1 MTTATNNI
9 EERHMENSPA
19 NVRTKGSILRHS
31 GVQQFAKF
39 CIVGASSTVISL
51 SIFSLLVYHFHLD
64 QVLHSALAGTPR
76 IQQFVDTYDLYVQ
89 VAAFIGFTFA
99 VTNGYIWNSRWT
111 FPRTDSVK
119 RHQQYVRFV
128 LVNVVGLILNQIIL
142 FVVNNMLT
150 AGRPAA
156 EKGWEPL
163 IAFGI
168 ATGIVVFWNFLAN
181 KHWTFKTT

>member
-1 MTTATNNI
+1 
-9 EERHMENSPA
+9 
-19 NVRTKGSILRHS
+19 
-31 GVQQFAKF
+31 
-39 CIVGASSTVISL
+39 
-51 SIFSLLVYHFHLD
+51 
-64 QVLHSALAGTPR
+64 
-76 IQQFVDTYDLYVQ
+76 VQ
-89 VAAFIGFTFA
+89 VAAFIGFAFA

-111 FPRTDSVK
+111 FPRVDALR

-128 LVNVVGLILNQIIL
+128 LVNVVGLVLNQIIL
-142 FVVNNMLT
+142 FVVNNLLT
-150 AGRPAA
+150 AGRPEA